1 MMVNDQLRNV
11 LIDSQNMEN
20 SPLLQHDF
28 DKESEGLPV
37 YHDHLIEEI
46 LNQKVK
52 NLREYQARS
61 REKVR
66 NDSRSTQQM
75 FEHQFGREKQ
85 KKQYGDN
92 KGALTIIQQS
102 IN

>member
-1 MMVNDQLRNV
+1 MVNDQLRNV

-52 NLREYQARS
+52 NLREYQAAPVKKY
-61 REKVR
+61 ETTADPPNKCL
-66 NDSRSTQQM
+66 STNS
-75 FEHQFGREKQ
+75 EWVNRK
-85 KKQYGDN
+85 
-92 KGALTIIQQS
+92 S
-102 IN
+102 

>member
-1 MMVNDQLRNV
+1 MVNDQLRNV
-11 LIDSQNMEN
+11 LIDSQNMDN
-20 SPLLQHDF
+20 SPLMQNDI

-52 NLREYQARS
+52 NLRDSQARS

-75 FEHQFGREKQ
+75 FEH
-85 KKQYGDN
+85 
-92 KGALTIIQQS
+92 
-102 IN
+102 